1 MHARRRAL
9 AAWIALLTL
18 LAACGTAAQPSS
30 SAPQASAPGPQSSSA
45 PKRITAAIKGDP
57 FTLSQA
63 VNTAGAGS
71 AGGGPELEQLVH
83 VGLTTV
89 DGDGRVLTRL
99 AEAVPSIDNGLWKVF
114 PDGRMETTWKIRS
127 GAKWHDG
134 TPVTSD
140 DVLFTASLLQDP
152 ELVLGRIAGYAY
164 VERLDAPDPQTVVL
178 TWREPFIRA
187 DSLFVGAPPLP

>member
-63 VNTAGAGS
+63 INTAGAGS
-71 AGGGPELEQLVH
+71 TDGGPELEQLVH
-83 VGLTTV
+83 VGLTTI
-89 DGDGRVLTRL
+89 DGDGRVLPRL
-99 AEAVPSIDNGLWKVF
+99 AEAVPSIENGLWKVF
-114 PDGRMETTWKIRS
+114 PDGRMETTWRLRP
-127 GAKWHDG
+127 GLVWHDG
-134 TPVTSD
+134 AP
-140 DVLFTASLLQDP
+140 FTADDLVFSTMVAQDR
-152 ELVLGRIAGYAY
+152 GITIARGTA
-164 VERLDAPDPQTVVL
+164 
-178 TWREPFIRA
+178 F
-187 DSLFVGAPPLP
+187 DSVDV